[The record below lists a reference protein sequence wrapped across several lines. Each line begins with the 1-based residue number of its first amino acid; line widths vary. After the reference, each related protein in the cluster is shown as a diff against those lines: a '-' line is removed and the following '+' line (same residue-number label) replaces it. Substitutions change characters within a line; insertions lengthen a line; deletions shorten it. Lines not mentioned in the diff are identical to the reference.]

1 VRVFARDWVDCFAA
15 VMLSLT
21 SMFSY
26 VHEAY
31 GTAVVSALCA
41 GLVGG
46 MVFTRWAIRRR

>member
-1 VRVFARDWVDCFAA
+1 MRVFARDWVDCFAA

-31 GTAVVSALCA
+31 GTAVVSAQPPR
-41 GLVGG
+41 GG
-46 MVFTRWAIRRR
+46 CNGSKSRPREV